1 MEAKAHKNNGYA
13 SLELKPVKMGR
24 KVSFRDEKE
33 HKPIADVNY
42 VENYSKVTTSEESC
56 LKCQLL

>member
-1 MEAKAHKNNGYA
+1 MEAKAHANNGHA
-13 SLELKPVKMGR
+13 SLELGPVKMGR

-33 HKPIADVNY
+33 QKPIADVTYIEKSNY
-42 VENYSKVTTSEESC
+42 PNESSC